1 MLWLL
6 SISWAHIPVIFTA
19 GPDEDWCAVI
29 EGAEGGDYVMLL
41 PGDYQGPC
49 DIVGKLSEPEGEVT
63 IVQSFDTTQP
73 ARFVHD
79 GSSDHVLSI
88 TGEVL
93 TILQVT
99 FGPVPTG
106 AAAVEV
112 RDGVDLTVRY
122 SLFEGGEGRGVV
134 QVGEVDLLRVTDNRF
149 EGAAG
154 APFDLGC
161 GGGCTSGELRVDG
174 NMVLD
179 STGAIEVEL
188 SAQDEVSDN
197 AWFRHEGLALRA
209 GGAAGLVTRNY
220 IDGDAELD
228 VADVRNNI
236 VTGSLGGAAGSLR
249 FNTLLGDVSFDADAV
264 QANATLGADLGPG
277 GVSCDPSCFTDLVG
291 LDFFPSADSPLR
303 GAGSFDPE
311 VRLDWCG
318 NERRD
323 PPSAGAV
330 EAVGVEGFGPIRED
344 YKALQNCSV
353 SEPTGTV
360 PTVPGATGYT
370 ADTGSAAVGGTEES
384 KGAGCGCA
392 TSAPADYLSWFVALG
407 CVLAGRRSRSAGGG
421 ATSSVG

>member
-6 SISWAHIPVIFTA
+6 SVSWAHIPVIFTA

-29 EGAEGGDYVMLL
+29 EAADGGDYVMLL

-79 GSSDHVLSI
+79 GSSDYVLSI

-99 FGPVPTG
+99 FGPVPVG

-112 RDGVDLTVRY
+112 REGVDLTVRY

-134 QVGEVDLLRVTDNRF
+134 QVGDVDLLRVTDNRF

-154 APFDLGC
+154 APFELGC
-161 GGGCTSGELRVDG
+161 GGSCIAGELRVDG

-179 STGAIEVEL
+179 STGTIEVEL
-188 SAQDEVSDN
+188 SAEDEVSDN

-209 GGAAGLVTRNY
+209 GGAAGVVARNY
-220 IDGDAELD
+220 IDGDVELY
-228 VADVRNNI
+228 VSDVRNNI
-236 VTGSLGGAAGSLR
+236 VAGSLGGAASSLR
-249 FNTLLGDVSFDADAV
+249 FNTLLGGVSFDADAV
-264 QANATLGADLGPG
+264 QANATLEADLGPG
-277 GVSCDPSCFTDLVG
+277 GVSCDPSCFTDLAG
-291 LDFFPSADSPLR
+291 LDFFPSATSPLR
-303 GAGSFDPE
+303 EAGSFDPE

-323 PPSAGAV
+323 PPSVGAV
-330 EAVGVEGFGPIRED
+330 EAVGVEGFGPVRED

-360 PTVPGATGYT
+360 PTVPGATGDT
-370 ADTGSAAVGGTEES
+370 ADTGSAAVNTPKASEE
-384 KGAGCGCA
+384 AGCGCT
-392 TSAPADYLSWFVALG
+392 TSTPAGYLSWFVVLG
-407 CVLAGRRSRSAGGG
+407 WVLAGRRSRWAGGG
-421 ATSSVG
+421 AAPSVG